1 MGHVL
6 SSAATTTSSAL
17 NSSNS
22 SAGDVLQRFTQTLLN
37 SGDLLA
43 LGTDAVTV
51 YLVARHHFQSSAGKR
66 FPSAATLSKIVG
78 IDKER
83 VTQALQA
90 LQQRGYLQGKDGRY
104 VLREKSCI
112 THEDQQTT
120 EVTWDIVNPGSL
132 LNIREFRKVLVSGE
146 LGDARILHIEHL
158 QVNINNIQEGGIGV
172 NSQPVHTSATD
183 HDAAELVSM
192 LRPKEMLVA
201 EPEPIVP
208 VPAANTVAPAPV
220 VAVSNAVVPPP
231 VPIEPKVLPVV
242 AEAVA
247 APAVVAEP
255 AIPKPV
261 AVPLTEQ
268 YQALR
273 KQYVAEAYEA
283 HVQALELAE
292 SVADKAFRELL
303 LHEAQR
309 PRKPSSWMM
318 LFQQYSWESKDEAW
332 QQRKLALQTEYDQ
345 VAAERQRLMKALHLN
360 HGVVPAYEQAALAKL
375 QLGYPELCAA
385 MEAA

>member
-1 MGHVL
+1 
-6 SSAATTTSSAL
+6 
-17 NSSNS
+17 
-22 SAGDVLQRFTQTLLN
+22 
-37 SGDLLA
+37 
-43 LGTDAVTV
+43 
-51 YLVARHHFQSSAGKR
+51 
-66 FPSAATLSKIVG
+66 
-78 IDKER
+78 
-83 VTQALQA
+83 
-90 LQQRGYLQGKDGRY
+90 
-104 VLREKSCI
+104 
-112 THEDQQTT
+112 
-120 EVTWDIVNPGSL
+120 
-132 LNIREFRKVLVSGE
+132 
-146 LGDARILHIEHL
+146 
-158 QVNINNIQEGGIGV
+158 
-172 NSQPVHTSATD
+172 
-183 HDAAELVSM
+183 
-192 LRPKEMLVA
+192 
-201 EPEPIVP
+201 
-208 VPAANTVAPAPV
+208 
-220 VAVSNAVVPPP
+220 VAVPIAVVPP
-231 VPIEPKVLPVV
+231 VTIEPKVLPVV

-292 SVADKAFRELL
+292 SAADKAFRELL
-303 LHEAQR
+303 VHEAQR

-318 LFQQYSWESKDEAW
+318 MFQQYSWESKDEAW